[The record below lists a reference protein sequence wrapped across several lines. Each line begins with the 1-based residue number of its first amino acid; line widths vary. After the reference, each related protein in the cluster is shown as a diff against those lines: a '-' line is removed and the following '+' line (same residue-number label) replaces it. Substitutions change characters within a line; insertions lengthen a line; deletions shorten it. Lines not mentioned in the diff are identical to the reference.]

1 MLEVKDIYKSYD
13 NLSVLKGVSVTLMP
27 GEIYGLIGRN
37 GAGKTTLLNILSGLL
52 KKDSGE
58 VKYSPDNIKTGY
70 LPDDPGLFEYLT
82 AAEYLDFLLRD
93 GDPIRR
99 NELLKLVDIPGNIK
113 ISKMSRGMKQ
123 RIGIAASLT
132 DDPDIILLD
141 EPTSALDPQGRM
153 EVMKLLTALK
163 ASGKSVI
170 LSTHILA
177 DMEKICD
184 RVGFLSD
191 GIIKK
196 EVTVSEINGS
206 GLNMI
211 VSFTDPFTE
220 KEIFDRAGLNTEMI
234 TDRVLR
240 VGADDPDKLKNLFS
254 CLLEIQNSVNSLY
267 KESATLDALFKEV
280 CL

>member
-1 MLEVKDIYKSYD
+1 MLEVKDVYKSYD
-13 NLSVLKGVSVTLMP
+13 NLSVLKGVSFTLKP
-27 GEIYGLIGRN
+27 GEIYGLIGKN
-37 GAGKTTLLNILSGLL
+37 GVGKTTLLNILSGLL

-58 VKYSPDNIKTGY
+58 INYSPDDIKTGY

-82 AAEYLDFLLRD
+82 AAEYLDLLLRD
-93 GDPIRR
+93 SDPLRR
-99 NELLKLVDIPGNIK
+99 NELLKLVDISGNIR

-123 RIGIAASLT
+123 RIGIAAVLT
-132 DDPDIILLD
+132 NDPDIILLD

-153 EVMKLLTALK
+153 EVMKLLSALK
-163 ASGKSVI
+163 ASGKTVI

-196 EVTVSEINGS
+196 EVSVSEINGS

-211 VSFTDPFTE
+211 VSFADPFTE
-220 KEIFDRAGLNTEMI
+220 KEFFDRAGLKTEMI

-240 VGADDPDKLKNLFS
+240 VGADDPDKLKKMFS
-254 CLLEIQNSVNSLY
+254 CLSDIHNSVNSLY

>member
-27 GEIYGLIGRN
+27 GEIYGLIGKN

-70 LPDDPGLFEYLT
+70 LPDNPGLFEYLT

-123 RIGIAASLT
+123 RIGIAAALT

-240 VGADDPDKLKNLFS
+240 VGADDPDKLKKLFS

>member
-70 LPDDPGLFEYLT
+70 LPDNPGLFEYLT

-123 RIGIAASLT
+123 RIGIAAALT

-153 EVMKLLTALK
+153 EVMKLLTSLK

-240 VGADDPDKLKNLFS
+240 VGADDPDKLKKLFS

>member
-70 LPDDPGLFEYLT
+70 LPDNPGLFEYLT

-123 RIGIAASLT
+123 RIGIAAALT

-240 VGADDPDKLKNLFS
+240 VGADDPDKLK
-254 CLLEIQNSVNSLY
+254 
-267 KESATLDALFKEV
+267 
-280 CL
+280 

>member
-27 GEIYGLIGRN
+27 GEIYGLIGKN

-123 RIGIAASLT
+123 RIGIAAALT

-163 ASGKSVI
+163 ASGRSVI

-240 VGADDPDKLKNLFS
+240 VGADDPDKLKKLFS

>member
-123 RIGIAASLT
+123 RIGIAAALT

-240 VGADDPDKLKNLFS
+240 VGADDPDKLKKLFS

>member
-123 RIGIAASLT
+123 RIGIAAALT

>member
-13 NLSVLKGVSVTLMP
+13 NLSVLKGVSLILKP
-27 GEIYGLIGRN
+27 GEIYGLIGKN

-58 VKYSPDNIKTGY
+58 VRYSPDDIKTGY
-70 LPDDPGLFEYLT
+70 LPDNPGLFEYLT

-93 GDPIRR
+93 GDPQRR
-99 NELLKLVDIPGNIK
+99 NELLKLVDISGNVK

-123 RIGIAASLT
+123 RIGIAAALT
-132 DDPDIILLD
+132 DDPDMILLD

-153 EVMKLLTALK
+153 EVMKLLSALK

-184 RVGFLSD
+184 RVGFLSE

-196 EVTVSEINGS
+196 EVSLSEISGS
-206 GLNMI
+206 GHNMI

-220 KEIFDRAGLNTEMI
+220 KELFDREGLNTEMI
-234 TDRVLR
+234 TDKVVR
-240 VGADDPDKLKNLFS
+240 VGADDPDKLRKMFS
-254 CLLEIQNSVNSLY
+254 CLSDIQNPVNSLY
-267 KESATLDALFKEV
+267 KETATLDALFKEV

>member
-70 LPDDPGLFEYLT
+70 LPDNPGLFEYLT

-123 RIGIAASLT
+123 RIGIAAALT

-240 VGADDPDKLKNLFS
+240 VGADDPDKLKKLFS

>member
-123 RIGIAASLT
+123 RIGIAAALT

-254 CLLEIQNSVNSLY
+254 CLLEIQNPVNSLY
-267 KESATLDALFKEV
+267 KETATLDALFKEV